1 MLYIHSMKKKLIN
14 EVRELKRKMSLP
26 TVRKGPRGMIVRPEF
41 TEREKELMIE
51 MLTRRSKRHPIPG
64 GHIFAPMMMHK
75 NRLKRGE
82 GHNEKGQFSKSTQ
95 RKAMELIRE
104 EKWVI

>member
-1 MLYIHSMKKKLIN
+1 
-14 EVRELKRKMSLP
+14 MSLP

-51 MLTRRSKRHPIPG
+51 MLTRRSKRHPIKGP
-64 GHIFAPMMMHK
+64 GHIFAPMQMHK

-82 GHNEKGQFSKSTQ
+82 GHNEKGEFSKSTQ
-95 RKAMELIRE
+95 TKAMNLIRE
-104 EKWVI
+104 GKWVI

>member
-1 MLYIHSMKKKLIN
+1 MRNLFKEI
-14 EVRELKRKMSLP
+14 REIKRKMSLP
-26 TVRKGPRGMIVRPEF
+26 TVRKGPRGMIVPPKF

-51 MLTRRSKRHPIPG
+51 MLTRRSKRHPTPG